1 MVSLKSNTYSPFKSS
16 RITSADSF
24 SLFHIDRCMVTPSH
38 QNSSQHSTSLKMHI
52 TSNIRNL
59 EKFLKAFPWAGSE
72 QLTDID
78 LAEYLATTQDI
89 RAHHYDL
96 LVAKVVSIGATVTE
110 DREGHERPLV
120 LDELLIAPL
129 VGRESSLG
137 HSSVL
142 PPEGIAVGSTIDYIS
157 TGGGLGVS
165 PDNPPGKGD
174 PTKVKL
180 LGLLR
185 HTSGEIAKAQDF
197 AKDLPSVDKL
207 KPVVIVVGSKSDAG
221 KTTVCIDILKS
232 LTSAGRRVGVAK
244 ASGTAQRMEIEEL
257 AVHANESLDTADAGM
272 PTTYPPSQESDKWA
286 RFTHQQA
293 ILAAESN
300 LRALSVANEVILVEF
315 GGDLLSASVPEILA
329 DPARLNIVAVIMA
342 AESATAAIGM
352 ETKLL
357 RISQNYAGIP
367 YYVVGPTAN
376 LRANRNRVQRE
387 TRCAGCYDLWNKNNS
402 IASQSQR
409 DDSIAFSQELTRNLL
424 EHCNLDFV

>member
-1 MVSLKSNTYSPFKSS
+1 
-16 RITSADSF
+16 
-24 SLFHIDRCMVTPSH
+24 
-38 QNSSQHSTSLKMHI
+38 MHI

-59 EKFLKAFPWAGSE
+59 EKFLKAFPWAGSKK
-72 QLTDID
+72 LTEFD
-78 LAEYLATTQDI
+78 LAEHFAAKQDI
-89 RAHHYDL
+89 QGHHYDL
-96 LVAKVVSIGATVTE
+96 VVAKVVSIGATVTE

-120 LDELLIAPL
+120 LNELLIAPL

-137 HSSVL
+137 HSSIL
-142 PPEGIAVGSTIDYIS
+142 PTEGIAVGSTIDYVS

-174 PTKVKL
+174 PSKVKV

-185 HTSGEIAKAQDF
+185 NASDEVAKAQDF
-197 AKDLPSVDKL
+197 AKDLPSVDNL
-207 KPVVIVVGSKSDAG
+207 RPAIIVVGSKSDAG

-232 LTSAGRRVGVAK
+232 LASAGRRVGVAK

-257 AVHANESLDTADAGM
+257 AVHANQGLDTADAGM

-286 RFTHQQA
+286 EFTHQQS

-329 DPARLNIVAVIMA
+329 DPVRLNIVAVIMV

-357 RISQNYAGIP
+357 RISQSYASIP

-402 IASQSQR
+402 LASQGQRDASIASSQ
-409 DDSIAFSQELTRNLL
+409 DLTWKLL
-424 EHCNLDFV
+424 EHCNLDSI